1 MFGGSAI
8 VIVIAIIAAICVHEW
23 KSLENLAWPS
33 LSSFQRNNITYY
45 SSINLSASGKTL
57 KRSLHTLI
65 RRQRVLTYKEVW
77 DALEDIDQADCPH
90 GKVHDI
96 YSGRCWRA
104 SIDRCGKGGV
114 TAEGQ
119 CFNREHAWPKSW

>member
-1 MFGGSAI
+1 M
-8 VIVIAIIAAICVHEW
+8 
-23 KSLENLAWPS
+23 K
-33 LSSFQRNNITYY
+33 
-45 SSINLSASGKTL
+45 L
-57 KRSLHTLI
+57 KRSLHALI

-77 DALEDIDQADCPH
+77 DALEDIDQASCPR